1 MSKGNHI
8 SIGTMLNS
16 QLQQDT
22 HKSSQHLD
30 QSTSQVDLQA
40 FLEAFS
46 KDISKVTDQ
55 PTVEALRADVETIR
69 IQSHSPSPKTNII
82 KECLGSI
89 RNILEGTAGS
99 VLATYLPSVVALLGS
114 I

>member
-22 HKSSQHLD
+22 HQSSQHLD
-30 QSTSQVDLQA
+30 QSTSQVDLKA

-46 KDISKVTDQ
+46 KDLL
-55 PTVEALRADVETIR
+55 ALIE
-69 IQSHSPSPKTNII
+69 N
-82 KECLGSI
+82 
-89 RNILEGTAGS
+89 
-99 VLATYLPSVVALLGS
+99 
-114 I
+114 